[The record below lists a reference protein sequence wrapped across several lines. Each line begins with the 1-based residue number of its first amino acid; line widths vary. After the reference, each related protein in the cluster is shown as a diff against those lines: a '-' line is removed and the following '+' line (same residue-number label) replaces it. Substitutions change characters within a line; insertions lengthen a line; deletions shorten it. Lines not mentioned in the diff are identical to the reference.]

1 MMRSHLIDI
10 REAHR
15 LNKERC
21 ASIDKVA
28 SRHSGPPR
36 LRQSGTGPFF
46 LVAQPPLLTQEG
58 NSDSRFAST
67 TDLRTK
73 REVEDKNLH
82 TPDVALARRYSTV
95 IVASF
100 LRA

>member
-1 MMRSHLIDI
+1 MMRSNFTDI
-10 REAHR
+10 REAHQM
-15 LNKERC
+15 NKERYASSIRWLRANPDHPVC
-21 ASIDKVA
+21 ANKERD
-28 SRHSGPPR
+28 H
-36 LRQSGTGPFF
+36 F

-67 TDLRTK
+67 TDLGTK
-73 REVEDKNLH
+73 REVEDNNLH
-82 TPDVALARRYSTV
+82 TPDVSLARHYSTV